1 LKLKETKR
9 QIMLQRR
16 PREENSL
23 LYIDVE
29 VNMSKMEMKSII
41 KQCLKKRWQKQWE
54 EEKKGQWFSKIQRKV
69 GEMRCTGRKRRD
81 ETINS
86 DLGIQD

>member
-1 LKLKETKR
+1 
-9 QIMLQRR
+9 
-16 PREENSL
+16 
-23 LYIDVE
+23 
-29 VNMSKMEMKSII
+29 MSKMEMKSII

-81 ETINS
+81 ETIISRLRFGHTGLNS
-86 DLGIQD
+86 NLFKIGTPADVSTVNNKRQ